1 MLISDD
7 RESDAMRK
15 ILIIGIGAGDPEY
28 VTVQAIN
35 ALNRVD
41 AFFIPDKG
49 TEKEDLARLRLEI
62 CERYIRDRTYRLVDF
77 KTPARSHDCPD
88 YKLSVQDWH
97 SRIEQGYETLLA
109 EELGEGECGAFLVWG
124 DPTLYDSTLRIIEKI
139 KSKGN
144 IAIEY
149 EVIPGIS
156 SVQALAAKHRIALN
170 RIGEP
175 VHITT
180 GRKLA
185 EGFPDNA
192 DTVVVMSNSRLR
204 RKRQCR
210 VLESIAVSTF
220 RSTPSGLTVPSMS
233 ARTISYAPQASVNAS
248 LDNGF
253 SWHGPRPSR
262 EGSRSNRRDTR
273 FGKMVLAIS
282 APAS

>member
-1 MLISDD
+1 MLISGD

-28 VTVQAIN
+28 VTVQAVN

-88 YKLSVQDWH
+88 YKLSVQEWH

-139 KSKGN
+139 QSKGN

-149 EVIPGIS
+149 DVIPGIS

-185 EGFPDNA
+185 EGFPDNV
-192 DTVVVMSNSRLR
+192 DTVVVVLDGEQAFKTIEGTGVDIYWGAYIGTEDEILVSGRLSDVGDHIEAVRAQAR
-204 RKRQCR
+204 RQKGW
-210 VLESIAVSTF
+210 I
-220 RSTPSGLTVPSMS
+220 M
-233 ARTISYAPQASVNAS
+233 
-248 LDNGF
+248 
-253 SWHGPRPSR
+253 
-262 EGSRSNRRDTR
+262 DTYLLR
-273 FGKMVLAIS
+273 K
-282 APAS
+282 PAEK